1 MSLENSHNTWCPTC
15 SKMRHEP
22 SRMRVRHHHVH
33 VCIQQKIP
41 PCVKS
46 SDGVTLIILAK
57 QLVPTQH
64 KTAFQISKRSAPRKH
79 ENIVMNADH
88 HLRHVGQ
95 CCCVSRKVMR
105 QTEIG
110 TSCKSQLSAREIY
123 HTHERQD
130 KTPLREDGPTWSV
143 LWPCGHEWW
152 GHDPQEKNSVNL
164 LDSCSIGMVFHV
176 CFVEDNA

>member
-110 TSCKSQLSAREIY
+110 TSCKKPAVGSRNIP
-123 HTHERQD
+123 HTRDKTRQD
-130 KTPLREDGPTWSV
+130 TTSRRWSNVVGPLALRE
-143 LWPCGHEWW
+143 
-152 GHDPQEKNSVNL
+152 
-164 LDSCSIGMVFHV
+164 
-176 CFVEDNA
+176 